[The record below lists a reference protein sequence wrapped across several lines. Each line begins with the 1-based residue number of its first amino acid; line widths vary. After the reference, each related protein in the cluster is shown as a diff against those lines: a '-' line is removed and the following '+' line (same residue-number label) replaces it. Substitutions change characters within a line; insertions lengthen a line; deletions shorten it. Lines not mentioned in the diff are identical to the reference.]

1 MAEAGQ
7 NGAYHTG
14 KTGAD
19 FSKLEGR
26 RVEVTGS
33 GRTDMG
39 VHALGQVANVH
50 LMTGMSEKELMD
62 YVNRYLPEDIAVTS
76 MTEVSERFHSRLNAK
91 RKTYLYRVRNTE
103 IRDIFQRRYVYFFR
117 IS

>member
-1 MAEAGQ
+1 MFYGGKGESLGDNILKNYKMIVQ
-7 NGAYHTG
+7 YEGTRYKGWQRQDKTEHTIQG
-14 KTGAD
+14 KLEQI

-76 MTEVSERFHSRLNAK
+76 MT
-91 RKTYLYRVRNTE
+91 
-103 IRDIFQRRYVYFFR
+103 
-117 IS
+117 